1 MYISVHMKRPAKPG
15 LSISGDLPTRAIGRG
30 SSLAPPN
37 RFEAVRQEADYEQLA
52 EDDDLLGEERR
63 VPTVFLPDNAA
74 TIIRENDSPDISFRY
89 SMNPYR
95 GCEHGCAYCYARPT
109 HETLGMNAGLDF
121 ETKVLVKHDA
131 AGLLRKELNHPRW
144 QPEPIMI
151 SGVTDCYQPAER
163 DFKLTR
169 SLLEVLLE
177 ARQPACLITKNA
189 LILRDLDLLSAMAAR
204 NLVSVALSVT
214 TLDADLA
221 RKLEPRT
228 ATPAARLRA
237 IRELSAAG
245 VAVRAML
252 APLIPGLTDNEMP
265 AILSAVK
272 EAGARGAGFVMLRLP
287 HAVAPIFTAWLKE
300 HWPLAAERVE
310 GLIRG
315 MRGGELY
322 QAEWGQRMRGSGAYA
337 EGISQSFD
345 LFVRKLGLDSP
356 WEELDVSQFRPPKLP
371 GGQGRLF

>member
-1 MYISVHMKRPAKPG
+1 MPS
-15 LSISGDLPTRAIGRG
+15 DLPARAIGRG
-30 SSLAPPN
+30 SSQTPAN
-37 RFEAVRQEADYEQLA
+37 RFETVRQEADYEQIAVDDELLA
-52 EDDDLLGEERR
+52 GERR
-63 VPTVFLPDNAA
+63 VPTVFLADNAA

-121 ETKVLVKHDA
+121 ESKILVKHDA
-131 AGLLRKELNHPRW
+131 AALLRKELNHPRW
-144 QPEPIMI
+144 KPEPIMI

-163 DFKLTR
+163 QFKLTR

-177 ARQPACLITKNA
+177 ARQPACLITKNV

-204 NLVSVALSVT
+204 KLVSVALSVT
-214 TLDADLA
+214 TLDAELA
-221 RKLEPRT
+221 RVLEPRT

-237 IRELSAAG
+237 IGELTAAG
-245 VAVRAML
+245 VPVRAML

-265 AILSAVK
+265 AILSAIK

-287 HAVAPIFTAWLKE
+287 HAVAPIFTAWLRE
-300 HWPLAAERVE
+300 HRPLAADRVE
-310 GLIRG
+310 GLIRR

-322 QAEWGQRMRGSGAYA
+322 AAAWGERMRGSGAYA
-337 EGISQSFD
+337 EGIAQSFD
-345 LFVRKLGLDSP
+345 LFVRKLGLDEP
-356 WEELDVSQFRPPKLP
+356 WEELDASQFRPPQMA
-371 GGQGRLF
+371 GGQMRLF

>member
-1 MYISVHMKRPAKPG
+1 MHGEQRSHAV
-15 LSISGDLPTRAIGRG
+15 GRG
-30 SSLAPPN
+30 SNLAPPN
-37 RFEAVRQEADYEQLA
+37 RFETVRQEADYEQLA
-52 EDDDLLGEERR
+52 ADDELLADERR

-74 TIIRENDSPDISFRY
+74 TIIRENDSPDIPFRY

-131 AGLLRKELNHPRW
+131 AALLRKELNHSRW
-144 QPEPIMI
+144 QCEPIMI

-163 DFKLTR
+163 QFKLTR
-169 SLLEVLLE
+169 SILEVLLE

-189 LILRDLDLLSAMAAR
+189 LILRDLDLLAAMAER

-214 TLDADLA
+214 TLDAELA
-221 RKLEPRT
+221 RRLEPRT

-245 VAVRAML
+245 VPVRAML

-265 AILSAVK
+265 AILTAIK

-287 HAVAPIFTAWLKE
+287 HAVAPIFTGWLKE
-300 HWPLAAERVE
+300 HRPLAADRVE

-315 MRGGELY
+315 MRGGQLY
-322 QAEWGQRMRGSGAYA
+322 NAEWGQRMRGSGAYA
-337 EGISQSFD
+337 AQIAQSFD
-345 LFVRKLGLDSP
+345 VFVRKLGLDQP
-356 WEELDVSQFRPPKLP
+356 WEELDVSQFRPPP
-371 GGQGRLF
+371 VVGGQMRLF